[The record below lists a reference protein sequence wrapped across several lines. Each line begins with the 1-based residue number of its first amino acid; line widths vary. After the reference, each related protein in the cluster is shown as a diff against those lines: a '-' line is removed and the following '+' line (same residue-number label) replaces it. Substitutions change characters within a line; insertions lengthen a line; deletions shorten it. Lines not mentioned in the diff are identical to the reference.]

1 MWLFTES
8 TITKSLSMS
17 QTRMLQIVT
26 WSFKANGNKSLGLS
40 SPVLFMK
47 KQHCCPFNFNASF

>member
-1 MWLFTES
+1 
-8 TITKSLSMS
+8 MS

-26 WSFKANGNKSLGLS
+26 RIFKANGNKSLGLS

-47 KQHCCPFNFNASF
+47 KQHCCPFNFMPLFKPGNTGEYPERLAG